1 MLSQKSI
8 EIVSLNLCMESIVIT
23 PKTEDEA
30 KLITDLLKR
39 MNISSS
45 VISDEEKEDLGLLM
59 MMKEADRNNLVSRDE
74 IMREL
79 QS

>member
-1 MLSQKSI
+1 
-8 EIVSLNLCMESIVIT
+8 MESIVIT